1 MSKLSGVWSKIVGFI
16 ALFAAFVA
24 SPSVHAQEHTLKIGT
39 LVPKSSPW
47 GKVFVTWE
55 MAVNEK
61 SGGRLALQFFYNGQ
75 QGDEGAMVGKI
86 KSGQLHGAAVSGV
99 GLGKVYKPI
108 TALQM
113 PGLFSSWG
121 ALDAARDALSAE
133 FMKGASDAGF
143 TVLGWYDVGAT
154 RTLSKGFDLRKGTD
168 FRGKK
173 PFVWRDDVIFP
184 VTLQVIGG
192 VSGVSLNIPEVLPNL
207 NTGAINIVNA
217 GALEA
222 EQFQWASKLD
232 RVAAEPHAFA
242 IGGLIMSTK
251 QLDALP
257 ADLKAILVDT
267 GKVAAAA
274 LKTRI
279 RSEDNSAYTR
289 LAGKMT
295 KVTPTA
301 AEKDAWNLLYKQVRA
316 RLAQGTF
323 DPGLVTRLE
332 SMSR

>member
-1 MSKLSGVWSKIVGFI
+1 MSNLHGVWSRIVGFI
-16 ALFAAFVA
+16 ALLAALGASSAHAQEFTIKVGTLAPKA
-24 SPSVHAQEHTLKIGT
+24 SPS
-39 LVPKSSPW
+39 
-47 GKVFVTWE
+47 GKVFTAWE
-55 MAVNEK
+55 KTVSEK

-75 QGDEGAMVGKI
+75 QGDEGAMVARI

-143 TVLGWYDVGAT
+143 TVLGWYDIGAT
-154 RTLSKGFDLRKGTD
+154 RVLSKGFDLRKGTD

-192 VSGVSLNIPEVLPNL
+192 VAGIPLNIPEVLPNL
-207 NTGAINIVNA
+207 NTGAINVINA
-217 GALEA
+217 SALEA

-257 ADLKAILVDT
+257 ADLKTILVDT
-267 GKVAAAA
+267 GKVTAAA
-274 LKTRI
+274 LNTRI

-295 KVTPTA
+295 RVTPTA
-301 AEKDAWNLLYKQVRA
+301 AEKGAWNLLYQQVRA

-323 DPGLVTRLE
+323 DPALVTRLE

>member
-1 MSKLSGVWSKIVGFI
+1 MSKLSGVWSRFMGLV
-16 ALFAAFVA
+16 ALLAALGSAPSA
-24 SPSVHAQEHTLKIGT
+24 SAQEFTIKIGT
-39 LVPKSSPW
+39 LVPKASPW

-55 MAVNEK
+55 MAVRDK

-99 GLGKVYKPI
+99 GLGKVFKPI

-133 FMKGASDAGF
+133 FMKGAFDAGF
-143 TVLGWYDVGAT
+143 TVIGWYDVGAT
-154 RTLSKGFDLRKGTD
+154 RALSRGFEVRAPTD
-168 FRGKK
+168 YRGKK

-184 VTLQVIGG
+184 ITLQVIGG
-192 VSGVSLNIPEVLPNL
+192 VSGVLLNIPEVLPNL
-207 NTGAINIVNA
+207 NTGAINVVNA
-217 GALEA
+217 TALEA

-232 RVAAEPHAFA
+232 RIAVEPHAFA
-242 IGGLIMSTK
+242 IGGLIISTK

-257 ADLKAILVDT
+257 ADLKAVLVDT
-267 GKVAAAA
+267 GKVAASA

-279 RSEDNSAYTR
+279 RSEDSAAYTR
-289 LAGKMT
+289 LAGRMT
-295 KVTPTA
+295 TVTSTA
-301 AEKDAWNLLYKQVRA
+301 SEKDAWKALYKQVRA
-316 RLAQGTF
+316 RLGQGTF
-323 DPGLVTRLE
+323 SADLVTRLE
-332 SMSR
+332 GMSR